1 MIDIQHARPA
11 GEELG
16 FAQQTRSVTNQ
27 PPQDPGQWQPSPPVP
42 SPHVPPPG
50 HCGGSPPYPTGGF
63 PATAGGWPAQPP
75 KRTNPLL
82 VILVGA
88 VALVLLCCGV
98 ATVSAIFA
106 PSAESPGQQDLAAE
120 RVPSAQA
127 EESSSPA
134 TAAAAAPTQQ
144 ATPTP
149 SPTPVTE
156 TRTVTVTEKVP
167 HKTRTVKDSS
177 LAKGTKKVRTR
188 GVAGVKTL
196 TYEVTV
202 VDGVETTKKLIKSEI
217 TKQPVTRV
225 VRVGTKETPQCD
237 PNYAGAC
244 VPIASD
250 VDCLPGSGN
259 GPAYVSGPVRV
270 IGNDIYDL
278 DRDGDGIG
286 CDR

>member
-1 MIDIQHARPA
+1 MI
-11 GEELG
+11 
-16 FAQQTRSVTNQ
+16 V
-27 PPQDPGQWQPSPPVP
+27 
-42 SPHVPPPG
+42 
-50 HCGGSPPYPTGGF
+50 
-63 PATAGGWPAQPP
+63 
-75 KRTNPLL
+75 
-82 VILVGA
+82 LVGA

-98 ATVSAIFA
+98 ATISAIVA
-106 PSAESPGQQDLAAE
+106 PSSDSSGQQDLAAE
-120 RVPSAQA
+120 AVPSVQA
-127 EESSSPA
+127 EQTSAP
-134 TAAAAAPTQQ
+134 TTAAAPTPSQQ
-144 ATPTP
+144 ATPTQ
-149 SPTPVTE
+149 SPTPVTQ
-156 TRTVTVTEKVP
+156 TRTITVTEKVP

-188 GVAGVKTL
+188 GVSGVKTL

-217 TKQPVTRV
+217 TRQPVTRV

-259 GPAYVSGPVRV
+259 GPAYVRGPVRV